1 MIIGLLVLVYYLF
14 GMINLFGLC
23 FVNVGEIIEVDLGD
37 VFVVNFCVVG
47 YKFFGVRIVEFVIL
61 VRCNMGNV
69 GLVNVN
75 LSLMVIIDFSYFQV
89 IKMLCSG
96 VGVVVIDSQNNII
109 FFVGGILLFFIFDD
123 VDSIV

>member
-1 MIIGLLVLVYYLF
+1 MIIGILVLVYYLF

-37 VFVVNFCVVG
+37 VFAVNFCVVG
-47 YKFFGVRIVEFVIL
+47 YKFFGVRMVEFVIL

-75 LSLMVIIDFSYFQV
+75 LSLMVIIDFSYF
-89 IKMLCSG
+89 
-96 VGVVVIDSQNNII
+96 
-109 FFVGGILLFFIFDD
+109 
-123 VDSIV
+123 